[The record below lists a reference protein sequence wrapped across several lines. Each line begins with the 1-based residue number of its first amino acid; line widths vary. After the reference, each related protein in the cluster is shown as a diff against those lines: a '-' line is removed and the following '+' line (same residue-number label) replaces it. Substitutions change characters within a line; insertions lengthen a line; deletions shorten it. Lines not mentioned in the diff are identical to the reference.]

1 MDPVITV
8 SAALIGLAVGMAGE
22 RFRAS
27 LWERQERWKFKREI
41 YERLLG
47 SLADFGLAN
56 HMLTVG
62 KAGLG
67 EDMWKQLTERE
78 CKAMDEIT
86 RLTPVGAMFLGKD
99 ALVALDD
106 FYKLGQ
112 AATSGPDWREN
123 RDSTSAVLKR
133 TQEVLIVAGKRDLA
147 L

>member
-1 MDPVITV
+1 M
-8 SAALIGLAVGMAGE
+8 AAE

-27 LWERQERWKFKREI
+27 LWERQERWKFKREV

-56 HMLTVG
+56 HMLTLG
-62 KAGLG
+62 KASLG

-78 CKAMDEIT
+78 RKAMDEVT
-86 RLTPVGAMFLGKD
+86 RLTPVGAMFLGRD
-99 ALVALDD
+99 ALLALDD

-123 RDSTSAVLKR
+123 RDRTSAVLKR
-133 TQEVLIVAGKRDLA
+133 TQELLIAAGKRDLA